1 MGLLLVGVG
10 GAEDVEEEGGG
21 GGGGGGREREGKQSQ
36 AFRVVN
42 VRRQFFN
49 LCSSSG
55 CDIN

>member
-10 GAEDVEEEGGG
+10 RAEDVEEEGG